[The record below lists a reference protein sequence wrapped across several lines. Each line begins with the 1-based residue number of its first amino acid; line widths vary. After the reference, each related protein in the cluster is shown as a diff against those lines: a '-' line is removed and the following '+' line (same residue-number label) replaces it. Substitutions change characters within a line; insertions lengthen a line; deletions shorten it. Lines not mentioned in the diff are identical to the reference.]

1 MPLKAILFDL
11 DETLTMHERPFEE
24 AYLETC
30 LLPAMR
36 HGLEASRI
44 VVAQL
49 EASRRTCDSLKSRRF
64 LRRIGIGGRDILW
77 GDPAGD
83 SPDLRLL
90 ADEVPGFRRAVWGE
104 ALAACNI
111 TDAALAGEMAATF
124 PGLMRRRIKAHPD
137 AAPLVESLGGRYKI
151 GLVTNGLPATQD
163 DKLKLSGLAGMF
175 DAVSISGEVG
185 ASKPDRAIFEDT
197 LRELGVSPAE
207 AVFIGDRPERD
218 IEGARRMGIR
228 SVWINRYGEALG
240 PDSPRPDA
248 EIASLSE
255 LPALL

>member
-30 LLPAMR
+30 LLPAIR

-44 VVAQL
+44 VVAHL
-49 EASRRTCDSLKSRRF
+49 EASRRICDGLKSRPF
-64 LRRIGIGGRDILW
+64 LRRIGISGRDIMW

-83 SPDLRLL
+83 SPDLLLL
-90 ADEVPGFRRAVWGE
+90 ADEIPAFRRAVWTQ
-104 ALAACNI
+104 ALAACKIN
-111 TDAALAGEMAATF
+111 DAALAGDMAATF
-124 PGLMRRRIKAHPD
+124 PELMRRRITAYPD
-137 AAPLVESLGGRYKI
+137 AAPLLESLSGRYKT
-151 GLVTNGLPATQD
+151 GLVTNGLPAAQY
-163 DKLKLSGLAGMF
+163 DKLKLTGLAGMF

-185 ASKPDRAIFEDT
+185 AGKPDRAIFEDT

-207 AVFIGDRPERD
+207 AIFIGDRPERD

-228 SVWINRYGEALG
+228 SVWLNRYGEALG
-240 PDSPRPDA
+240 PGSPRADA
-248 EIASLSE
+248 EITSLSE